1 MAFFVAGRAFV
12 AVQLGCDGK
21 LQLRLGSLQA
31 LIGIASNAQEQSL
44 EQRREVETTNDP
56 ILYTFRR
63 CQK

>member
-1 MAFFVAGRAFV
+1 M

-31 LIGIASNAQEQSL
+31 LIGIASNPQKNNHLSSAEKWRQN
-44 EQRREVETTNDP
+44 NDP

-63 CQK
+63 CKKRTEK